1 MTQPISPDMSSV
13 SSSSLAG
20 GDEKL
25 VGMKTHTPDVL
36 GVAQV
41 VSLALVL
48 HVVQNHHGRHEVGH
62 LPRGE
67 EVEVGPGVSPPVSVH
82 PLQLQLAG
90 GRGGDFGHAVGL
102 QLAGGTDQVDGAAP
116 KVEPDHALLRR
127 ELAVLGPVPGLPC
140 LAAAQVLLGA
150 EGRPQTGCKKWSQT
164 EHAVIL

>member
-13 SSSSLAG
+13 SSRSLTG

-62 LPRGE
+62 LPGGE
-67 EVEVGPGVSPPVSVH
+67 EVEVGPGVSPPVAVH
-82 PLQLQLAG
+82 PLQLEFVG
-90 GRGGDFGHAVGL
+90 GGGGHFGHAVCL
-102 QLAGGTDQVDGAAP
+102 QLVGGTDKVDRPAPQV
-116 KVEPDHALLRR
+116 KPDDSLVR
-127 ELAVLGPVPGLPC
+127 
-140 LAAAQVLLGA
+140 
-150 EGRPQTGCKKWSQT
+150 
-164 EHAVIL
+164 